1 MKLYNVFIRCA
12 SNGVKGVITASNY
25 THASTKAQQLY
36 GRHAWVEPKQSN
48 NGVASLHLA
57 QSA

>member
-12 SNGVKGVITASNY
+12 TNGVKGVITATSY

-36 GRHAWVEPKQSN
+36 GRHAWVEPKQTPIP
-48 NGVASLHLA
+48 A
-57 QSA
+57 